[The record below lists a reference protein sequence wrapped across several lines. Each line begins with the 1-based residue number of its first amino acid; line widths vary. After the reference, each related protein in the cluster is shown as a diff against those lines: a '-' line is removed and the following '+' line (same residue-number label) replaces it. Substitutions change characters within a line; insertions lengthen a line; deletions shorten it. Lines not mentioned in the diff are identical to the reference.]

1 MTVVLRIILILASV
15 LMLIYMVRKVRK
27 SKVQIERTVF
37 WIVLGIFIIF
47 ISIFPKVIYW
57 TAAVLGIQS
66 PANLVWITVIF
77 ILLVKQ
83 FMTTLE
89 LSELETKFKNLVEE
103 IALKRYEEEK
113 DNDK

>member
-1 MTVVLRIILILASV
+1 MTVILRIILILASV

-37 WIVLGIFIIF
+37 WIVFGIFIIV

-57 TAAVLGIQS
+57 TASVLGIQS

-113 DNDK
+113 YSDR

>member
-1 MTVVLRIILILASV
+1 MTVILRIILILASV

-37 WIVLGIFIIF
+37 WIVFGIFIIV

-57 TAAVLGIQS
+57 TASVLGIQS
-66 PANLVWITVIF
+66 QANLVWITVIF

-113 DNDK
+113 DSDR